1 MSNWALI
8 IYCGLITYF
17 TRFSMIALIKK
28 EMFNDRI
35 RQVLS
40 YVPTAIF
47 PAIIFPAIFLDD
59 SGSILI
65 QNNPKIMAALIA
77 TLIGIFS
84 RSIIAT
90 IFSGLASY
98 WFLIFVVQFVMK
110 KIFIFIFCIFAFGVN
125 SMEKETTFNRELFD
139 KAQADGK
146 IVIVSSWIKYCSS
159 CAGQMKILNK
169 AKKDGKLSD
178 IEFTNIEYFAFDVT
192 NKEIANLFNIQY
204 QTSLL
209 IFKGSKEVFRSIGET
224 TEDLIYEAIK
234 ASI

>member
-8 IYCGLITYF
+8 IYCGVITYL

-28 EMFNDRI
+28 EMFNNRI

-40 YVPTAIF
+40 YVPSAIF

-65 QNNPKIMAALIA
+65 ENNPKIMAALIA

-98 WFLIFVVQFVMK
+98 WFIIFV
-110 KIFIFIFCIFAFGVN
+110 I
-125 SMEKETTFNRELFD
+125 
-139 KAQADGK
+139 
-146 IVIVSSWIKYCSS
+146 
-159 CAGQMKILNK
+159 
-169 AKKDGKLSD
+169 
-178 IEFTNIEYFAFDVT
+178 
-192 NKEIANLFNIQY
+192 
-204 QTSLL
+204 
-209 IFKGSKEVFRSIGET
+209 
-224 TEDLIYEAIK
+224 
-234 ASI
+234 